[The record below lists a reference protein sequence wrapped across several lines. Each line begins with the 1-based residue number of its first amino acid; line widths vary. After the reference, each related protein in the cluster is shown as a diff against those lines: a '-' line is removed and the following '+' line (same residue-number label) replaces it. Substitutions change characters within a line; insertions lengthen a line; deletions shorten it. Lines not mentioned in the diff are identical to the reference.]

1 MLTVKALITK
11 AIDYF
16 LKLAENRYCS
26 TYLLGASWQMNP
38 RAVFQVDYL
47 TVPLFIE

>member
-1 MLTVKALITK
+1 MLIGKALMIK

-16 LKLAENRYCS
+16 LKWAENRYCS

-47 TVPLFIE
+47 QFHFP